1 MEAAAWIGL
10 ILLVIALSIFG
21 YVLDARAH
29 GGARLRGDY
38 GGGDCSEG
46 GGGFSGGG
54 DCSGGGGTAAAATE

>member
-46 GGGFSGGG
+46 GGGFSRMSRGSWNFGGG
-54 DCSGGGGTAAAATE
+54 P